1 MEFADLINQ
10 LADHIG
16 EKIPQRANLPKHQ
29 VSESKDIQIYQ
40 MNSGNPELIIYIGNI
55 EPNVEVCWVEME
67 IAEGFIAVIES
78 CQQLLDAGYPDA
90 WVVKALFKKVDGM
103 KLNSETSEIKPQNNS
118 QNFPRY
124 YSI

>member
-40 MNSGNPELIIYIGNI
+40 MNSGNPELIIYIGII
-55 EPNVEVCWVEME
+55 EPFLTDAINAGLSFNLKSCL
-67 IAEGFIAVIES
+67 IQYKLTFSFIIIYF
-78 CQQLLDAGYPDA
+78 LIL
-90 WVVKALFKKVDGM
+90 
-103 KLNSETSEIKPQNNS
+103 
-118 QNFPRY
+118 
-124 YSI
+124 

>member
-16 EKIPQRANLPKHQ
+16 EKIPQRSDLPKHQ
-29 VSESKDIQIYQ
+29 VSESKDILLYQ

-67 IAEGFIAVIES
+67 IAEGFIAIIES
-78 CQQLLDAGYPDA
+78 CHQLLDAGYPGC
-90 WVVKALFKKVDGM
+90 VGCEGSIQEGRG
-103 KLNSETSEIKPQNNS
+103 NEIEFRDKRN
-118 QNFPRY
+118 
-124 YSI
+124 